1 MGAATS
7 GIINKWMVY
16 QPPASIDLGP
26 GITDVPYTVQTLPS
40 APNLTYSLN
49 MKWAGVAGDSESLLP
64 LVRIFYLHG
73 NAEDISSTYYDVN
86 DLLDIIVRGLGA
98 NVLCMAVD
106 YPCYGKSP
114 KRDDLLG
121 TPELDKEIEILYDF
135 LTTLNTSEPPNRCIN
150 VVWSSSIGTRYSCQL
165 CARRSETINLLFLQ
179 APFYT
184 LATSCTYVG
193 ASFIVGTF
201 GDGLNQLRGIDNR
214 PPTCHVVA
222 QYAANDEIFPP
233 SVVIRESDGLV
244 DNYDIVA
251 AIGHQGFSPESATG
265 VKRYASYFR
274 DQIIQALTQGSEL
287 RESSSGLYSSS
298 SLSERG
304 SSSAAVATSADDL
317 WLRTAEE
324 AFGDTAVPLTPDEL
338 EEDEIVSSS
347 LS

>member
-7 GIINKWMVY
+7 GIINKWVVY
-16 QPPASIDLGP
+16 QPPASVDLGI
-26 GITDVPYTVQTLPS
+26 GISDVPYTIRTLSS

-49 MKWAGVAGDSESLLP
+49 MKWAGVAGDSEAFLP

-73 NAEDISSTYYDVN
+73 NAEDITSTYYDVN
-86 DLLDIIVRGLGA
+86 DLLDIVVYGLGA

-106 YPCYGKSP
+106 YPCYGKST

-121 TPELDKEIEILYDF
+121 TPELDNEIEALYDF
-135 LTTLNTSEPPNRCIN
+135 LVSHNTSDPPNRCIN

-165 CARRSETINLLFLQ
+165 CTRRAESINLLFLQ

-184 LATSCTYVG
+184 LATSCSYVG
-193 ASFIVGTF
+193 ASFITGRF
-201 GDGLNQLRGIDNR
+201 GDGLNQLRQIENR
-214 PPTCHVVA
+214 PQTCHVVA
-222 QYAANDEIFPP
+222 QYAANDDLFPP
-233 SVVIRESDGLV
+233 EVVVSEADGLV
-244 DNYDIVA
+244 DNYDIVPG
-251 AIGHQGFSPESATG
+251 IGHRGFSPESASG

-274 DQIIQALTQGSEL
+274 EQIILSLSQGSEL

-298 SLSERG
+298 SLSDRA
-304 SSSAAVATSADDL
+304 SSSAAAATSADDL

-324 AFGDTAVPLTPDEL
+324 AFGAVPLTPDEQ
-338 EEDEIVSSS
+338 EEEEMVSSS